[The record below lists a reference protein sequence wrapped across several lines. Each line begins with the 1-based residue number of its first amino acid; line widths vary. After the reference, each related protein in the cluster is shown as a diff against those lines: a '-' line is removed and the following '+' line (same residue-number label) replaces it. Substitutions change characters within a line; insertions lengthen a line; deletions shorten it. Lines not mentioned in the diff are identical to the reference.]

1 MEIETIS
8 VINEEIEGILD
19 DLEIN
24 TILKEQIDAIIF
36 SDLPINK
43 KRIGLRKLRRQGL
56 EPKSEKMTEIIK
68 SIILGIV
75 QGIGEFLPISS
86 SAHLILVPYL
96 FGWTEHSI
104 AFDIALHFGTLCAVL
119 VIFFRDWWDLF
130 IGAVNKVTKGKESFE
145 NRMFWYLVIATV
157 PGALLGFL
165 LEDVVENVFRTKMWL
180 IATSLAVM
188 GVLIYLG
195 DKWADKHYKLETDF
209 KHISLKQALII
220 GLSQALAIIPG
231 FSRSGTTILAA
242 RLMGLSKKAATK
254 FTFLLSVPII
264 AGAAILKV
272 TDLTLNIETIIG
284 VFVSFIVGIFSIKFL
299 LNYIKKHDF
308 SVFAIY
314 RVVFAIII
322 LIKYFAF

>member
-1 MEIETIS
+1 M
-8 VINEEIEGILD
+8 L
-19 DLEIN
+19 
-24 TILKEQIDAIIF
+24 
-36 SDLPINK
+36 
-43 KRIGLRKLRRQGL
+43 
-56 EPKSEKMTEIIK
+56 K

-96 FGWTEHSI
+96 LGWKTSSM
-104 AFDIALHFGTLCAVL
+104 AFDVALHFGTLLAVL
-119 VIFFRDWWDLF
+119 VVFFRDWWSLF
-130 IGAVNKVTKGKESFE
+130 MGAVNKITKGKESFD
-145 NRMFWYLVIATV
+145 NKMFWYLVIATI

-165 LEDVVENVFRTKMWL
+165 LDDVVENVFRQKIWL
-180 IATSLAVM
+180 IASSLAIM
-188 GVLIYLG
+188 GVLIFLG
-195 DKWADKHYKLETDF
+195 DRWADKHYKIETDF
-209 KHISLKQALII
+209 KHISLKQAIII

-242 RLMGLSKKAATK
+242 RLMGLSKSAATK

-264 AGAAILKV
+264 AGAAILKLG
-272 TDLTLNIETIIG
+272 DLELTLNTFVG

-322 LIKYFAF
+322 LVKYFVF

>member
-1 MEIETIS
+1 MEI
-8 VINEEIEGILD
+8 
-19 DLEIN
+19 
-24 TILKEQIDAIIF
+24 LK
-36 SDLPINK
+36 
-43 KRIGLRKLRRQGL
+43 
-56 EPKSEKMTEIIK
+56 T
-68 SIILGIV
+68 IILGII

-96 FGWTEHSI
+96 LGWEQSSM
-104 AFDIALHFGTLCAVL
+104 AFDIALHFGTLAAVL
-119 VIFFRDWWDLF
+119 TIFFKDWWNLF
-130 IGAVNKVTKGKESFE
+130 IGAVKKITQGKDSFDNK
-145 NRMFWYLVIATV
+145 MFWYMVIATI

-165 LEDVVENVFRTKMWL
+165 LDDIIEGMIRNNIAL
-180 IATSLAVM
+180 IASSLAIM

-195 DKWADKHYKLETDF
+195 DKWADKHYKKETEF
-209 KHISLKQALII
+209 KDISLKQAVVI

-242 RLMGLSKKAATK
+242 RLMGLSKSAATK

-264 AGAAILKV
+264 AGATVLEV
-272 TDLTLNIETIIG
+272 GNLEFSIETLMG
-284 VFVSFIVGIFSIKFL
+284 VFIAFVVGIFSIKFL

-322 LIKYFAF
+322 LAKYFFF